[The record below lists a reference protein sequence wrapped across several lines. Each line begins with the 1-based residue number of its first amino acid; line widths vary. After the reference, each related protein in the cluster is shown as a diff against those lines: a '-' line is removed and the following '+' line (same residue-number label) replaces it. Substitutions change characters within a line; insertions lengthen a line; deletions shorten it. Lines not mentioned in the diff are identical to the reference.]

1 MSFELFISLRHL
13 KAKRAQKFISLNT
26 WISIGGVALGVMA
39 LIVVIAVMSGFGKDL
54 RDKILGTNSH
64 IVVTNITRSGM
75 DNFESVI
82 TKVMQSEGI
91 KAAAPFILN
100 QVMLTFGSKSSGVV
114 VRGVDPERE
123 AMVSDLEKN
132 MIQGEIGILKRRK
145 KTKVGYGYDNI
156 IIGKELS
163 QKLGVQVGDAIS
175 MVSPASRLTPM
186 GLIPKIKLFKVV
198 GLFESGMFEYDS
210 SLAFIS
216 VQSAQRFFA
225 MKGKVSGIEIRVED
239 IDRADQ
245 IAELLQE
252 NLGLPVSESLQG
264 QDKIAKLLQENL
276 GFPYYV
282 RDWMRMNKNLFSALR
297 LEKIVMFIILILIIL
312 VAAFNIVST
321 LFMVVMEKTKE
332 IAILKSM
339 GASRASIMKIFSFQ
353 GLIIGLLGT
362 LIGCVGGFTIVP
374 NLNEIVGFIE
384 NIFGISAFPS
394 DVYYLDKLPSE
405 IQYMDSLLIVV
416 FSIAICFV
424 ASLYP
429 AWRASRID
437 PVDGL
442 RYE

>member
-1 MSFELFISLRHL
+1 MAFEIFVSLRHL
-13 KAKRAQKFISLNT
+13 KAKREQKFISLNT

-64 IVVTNITRSGM
+64 IVVTNITQSGM
-75 DNFESVI
+75 ENFEFVLK
-82 TKVMQSEGI
+82 KVMEVKGV

-100 QVMLTFGSKSSGVV
+100 QVMLTFGDHSSGVV
-114 VRGVDPERE
+114 IRGVDPNRE

-132 MIQGEIGILKRRK
+132 MIQGEIGVLRKNKNVTSGPYREKIIL
-145 KTKVGYGYDNI
+145 
-156 IIGKELS
+156 GKELAH
-163 QKLGVQVGDAIS
+163 KMGVQIDDTVS
-175 MVSPASRLTPM
+175 MVAPASHLTPM
-186 GLIPKIKLFKVV
+186 GLVPKIKLYKVA

-216 VQSAQRFFA
+216 IQSAQKFFS
-225 MKGKVSGIEIRVED
+225 MKEKVSGIEIRVDD
-239 IDRADQ
+239 IDHA
-245 IAELLQE
+245 
-252 NLGLPVSESLQG
+252 
-264 QDKIAKLLQENL
+264 DKIAKSLQESL
-276 GFPYYV
+276 GFPYYA

-353 GLIIGLLGT
+353 GLIIGVTGT
-362 LIGCVGGFTIVP
+362 LIGCIGGFAIVP
-374 NLNEIVGFIE
+374 NLNGIVGFIE
-384 NIFGISAFPS
+384 KLFGITAFPN

-405 IQYMDSLLIVV
+405 IQYLDSFLIVV
-416 FSIAICFV
+416 FSIAICFL

-429 AWRASRID
+429 AWRASRMD

>member
-1 MSFELFISLRHL
+1 MSFELFVSLRHL
-13 KAKRAQKFISLNT
+13 KAKRTQKFISLNT

-75 DNFESVI
+75 DDYESVLK
-82 TKVMQSEGI
+82 KVMQAEGV

-100 QVMLTFGSKSSGVV
+100 QVMLTFGGNSSGVV
-114 VRGVDPERE
+114 VRGIDPDRE

-132 MIQGEIGILKRRK
+132 LIQGDLAMLKRSENASKGPRR
-145 KTKVGYGYDNI
+145 DNI
-156 IIGKELS
+156 ILGKELA
-163 QKLGVQVGDAIS
+163 QKLGVQMDDAVA

-186 GLIPKIKLFKVV
+186 GLVPKIKLFKVV
-198 GLFESGMFEYDS
+198 GFFESGMFEYDS

-216 VQSAQRFFA
+216 VESAQKFFS
-225 MKGKVSGIEIRVED
+225 MKETVSGVEIRVDD
-239 IDRADQ
+239 IDHA
-245 IAELLQE
+245 
-252 NLGLPVSESLQG
+252 
-264 QDKIAKLLQENL
+264 DKIAESLQENL
-276 GFPYYV
+276 GFPYYA

-339 GASRASIMKIFSFQ
+339 GASRTSIMKIFSLQ
-353 GLIIGLLGT
+353 GLIIGVTGT
-362 LIGCVGGFTIVP
+362 FIGCVGGFTIVP

-384 NIFGISAFPS
+384 SIFGITAFPS

-405 IQYMDSLLIVV
+405 IQYLDSFLIII
-416 FSIAICFV
+416 FSILICFL

-429 AWRASRID
+429 AWRASRMD